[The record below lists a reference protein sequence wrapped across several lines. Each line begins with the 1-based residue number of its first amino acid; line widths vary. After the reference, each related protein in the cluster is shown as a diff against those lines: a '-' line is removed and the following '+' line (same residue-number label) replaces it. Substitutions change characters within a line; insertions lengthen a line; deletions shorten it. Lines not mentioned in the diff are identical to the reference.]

1 MLSDENLEKF
11 FSKID
16 AAEFGISAGSKL
28 ALKNPKL
35 AGSAR
40 DGSGDKP
47 LKLQGGAEFRGGH
60 PYFSGAQ
67 QAEILKFNA
76 EPPFDAE
83 QVRPDTEQA
92 HLKFNVR
99 PSQSE
104 PGVRQALAFDA
115 HPSQAQFDGEQAQAK
130 IQNFMRDLLQ
140 NYVLCVSG
148 AEFAFAEIE
157 AYFTGADRNTY
168 KRASRAGEI
177 FFHNFG
183 FDISFRSV
191 PQSGG
196 GILVRSLRVL
206 SGAELLAGGLPG
218 FAGRLSG
225 SEGDLSGSVGSGLL
239 GSAVATLVKNGDF
252 IAGPRKCMGKIL
264 NLQTRNLNF
273 SLKYAPQIAHAAG
286 FSNRIRRGE
295 IVNEANL
302 DANTPNGAA
311 GVAAAARLANEP
323 RRLTS
328 EEFEAYLSAGC
339 AATKTYKKSLQR
351 YEG

>member
-1 MLSDENLEKF
+1 MLGDENLEKF

-28 ALKNPKL
+28 ASKNPKL
-35 AGSAR
+35 AESAR

-47 LKLQGGAEFRGGH
+47 LKSQDGAEFRGGH
-60 PYFSGAQ
+60 SYSNGAQ
-67 QAEILKFNA
+67 QDEILKFNTELPFGA
-76 EPPFDAE
+76 E
-83 QVRPDTEQA
+83 R
-92 HLKFNVR
+92 
-99 PSQSE
+99 
-104 PGVRQALAFDA
+104 
-115 HPSQAQFDGEQAQAK
+115 AQAK
-130 IQNFMRDLLQ
+130 IENFMRDLLQ

-168 KRASRAGEI
+168 KRMSWAGEI

-206 SGAELLAGGLPG
+206 SGAELLAGGLPDSTG
-218 FAGRLSG
+218 CLPGSAGNLHGSAESG
-225 SEGDLSGSVGSGLL
+225 QLGSVI
-239 GSAVATLVKNGDF
+239 ATLIQNGDF

-264 NLQTRNLNF
+264 NLQTRNLSF
-273 SLKYAPQIAHAAG
+273 SLKHAPKIARAAG

-302 DANTPNGAA
+302 DANMPSGAA
-311 GVAAAARLANEP
+311 DAAKLANEP

-328 EEFEAYLSAGC
+328 EEFEVYLSTDC
-339 AATKTYKKSLQR
+339 AAAKTYKKSLQR
-351 YEG
+351 YES

>member
-1 MLSDENLEKF
+1 MLGDENLEKF

-16 AAEFGISAGSKL
+16 AAEFGISVGSKL
-28 ALKNPKL
+28 ASKNPKL
-35 AGSAR
+35 AESVR
-40 DGSGDKP
+40 DGNKDKP
-47 LKLQGGAEFRGGH
+47 LKSQGGAEFCGGQS
-60 PYFSGAQ
+60 YSNGAQ
-67 QAEILKFNA
+67 QAEILKFNVEPLFNA
-76 EPPFDAE
+76 EK
-83 QVRPDTEQA
+83 A

-99 PSQSE
+99 PSQAGL
-104 PGVRQALAFDA
+104 GV
-115 HPSQAQFDGEQAQAK
+115 HPPRAQFDAERAQAK
-130 IQNFMRDLLQ
+130 IENFMRDLLQ
-140 NYVLCVSG
+140 NHILCVSG

-168 KRASRAGEI
+168 KRTSRAGEI

-206 SGAELLAGGLPG
+206 SGAELLAGGLPDSTG
-218 FAGRLSG
+218 YLP
-225 SEGDLSGSVGSGLL
+225 
-239 GSAVATLVKNGDF
+239 GSADGLHGLAESGQLCSAAPLIQNGDF

-264 NLQTRNLNF
+264 NLQTQNLSF
-273 SLKYAPQIAHAAG
+273 SLKYAPKIARAAG

-295 IVNEANL
+295 IVNETNL
-302 DANTPNGAA
+302 DANMPSGAVGAA
-311 GVAAAARLANEP
+311 KLENEP

-328 EEFEAYLSAGC
+328 EEFEAYLNAGC

-351 YEG
+351 YKG

>member
-1 MLSDENLEKF
+1 MLGDENLEKF

-16 AAEFGISAGSKL
+16 AAEFGISANSKL
-28 ALKNPKL
+28 ASKNSKL

-40 DGSGDKP
+40 DRNKDKP
-47 LKLQGGAEFRGGH
+47 LKSQDDVEFCGEQ

-67 QAEILKFNA
+67 QDEILKFNT
-76 EPPFDAE
+76 ELPFDAE
-83 QVRPDTEQA
+83 KVRLDTEQA
-92 HLKFNVR
+92 YLKFNVR

-104 PGVRQALAFDA
+104 PGVRQALAFGDE
-115 HPSQAQFDGEQAQAK
+115 PLQAQFNAERAQAK
-130 IQNFMRDLLQ
+130 IENFMRDLLQ

-168 KRASRAGEI
+168 KRTSRAGEI

-206 SGAELLAGGLPG
+206 SGAELLAGGLPDSTG
-218 FAGRLSG
+218 CLPGLAG
-225 SEGDLSGSVGSGLL
+225 GLHSLADSDSL
-239 GSAVATLVKNGDF
+239 GYAAPLIQNGDF

-264 NLQTRNLNF
+264 NLQTRNLSF
-273 SLKYAPQIAHAAG
+273 SLKHAPKIAHAAG

-295 IVNEANL
+295 IVNEVNFGTSASC
-302 DANTPNGAA
+302 ATGT
-311 GVAAAARLANEP
+311 AAAARLANEP

-328 EEFEAYLSAGC
+328 EEFEAYLSTGC
-339 AATKTYKKSLQR
+339 TAAKTYKKSLQR

>member
-1 MLSDENLEKF
+1 MLGDENLEKF

-16 AAEFGISAGSKL
+16 AAEFGISADPKL
-28 ALKNPKL
+28 ALKNSKL
-35 AGSAR
+35 AVSTR
-40 DGSGDKP
+40 DGSDGEL
-47 LKLQGGAEFRGGH
+47 LKSKNGAEFCGKQA
-60 PYFSGAQ
+60 YSSGVQ

-76 EPPFDAE
+76 EPLFNAE
-83 QVRPDTEQA
+83 QARLDTEQA

-130 IQNFMRDLLQ
+130 IENFMRDLLQ

-168 KRASRAGEI
+168 KRTSRAGEI

-206 SGAELLAGGLPG
+206 SGAELLAGCLPG
-218 FAGRLSG
+218 SAESG
-225 SEGDLSGSVGSGLL
+225 QL
-239 GSAVATLVKNGDF
+239 GSAVAPLIQNGDF

-264 NLQTRNLNF
+264 NLQTRNLSF
-273 SLKYAPQIAHAAG
+273 SLKYAPKIAHAAG

-295 IVNEANL
+295 IINEANL
-302 DANTPNGAA
+302 DANMPSGT
-311 GVAAAARLANEP
+311 AAATRLANEP

-328 EEFEAYLSAGC
+328 EEFEVYLSTGC
-339 AATKTYKKSLQR
+339 AAAKTYKKSLQR

>member
-1 MLSDENLEKF
+1 MLGDENLEKF

-28 ALKNPKL
+28 ASKNPNI

-40 DGSGDKP
+40 NRSGDKP
-47 LKLQGGAEFRGGH
+47 LKSQGGVEFCGGQS
-60 PYFSGAQ
+60 YFSDAQ

-76 EPPFDAE
+76 EPLFNAE
-83 QVRPDTEQA
+83 QARLNTEQA

-99 PSQSE
+99 PSQA
-104 PGVRQALAFDA
+104 GLGA
-115 HPSQAQFDGEQAQAK
+115 HPPQAQFNAEQAQAK
-130 IQNFMRDLLQ
+130 IENFMRDLLQ

-168 KRASRAGEI
+168 KRTSRAGEI

-206 SGAELLAGGLPG
+206 SGAELLAGS
-218 FAGRLSG
+218 LSG
-225 SEGDLSGSVGSGLL
+225 LKGDLSGSVGSGPL
-239 GSAVATLVKNGDF
+239 GSAATLIQNGDF

-273 SLKYAPQIAHAAG
+273 SLRRAPQIARAAG

-302 DANTPNGAA
+302 DANTPSGAA
-311 GVAAAARLANEP
+311 GAARLANEP

-328 EEFEAYLSAGC
+328 EEFEAYLSVGC
-339 AATKTYKKSLQR
+339 AAAKTYKKSLQR
-351 YEG
+351 YED

>member
-1 MLSDENLEKF
+1 MLGDENLEKF

-16 AAEFGISAGSKL
+16 AAEFGISAGLKL
-28 ALKNPKL
+28 ASKNPNL

-40 DGSGDKP
+40 NRSGDKP
-47 LKLQGGAEFRGGH
+47 LKSQGGAEFRGGQ

-67 QAEILKFNA
+67 QAEILKFKA
-76 EPPFDAE
+76 KSPFDAE
-83 QVRPDTEQA
+83 R
-92 HLKFNVR
+92 
-99 PSQSE
+99 
-104 PGVRQALAFDA
+104 
-115 HPSQAQFDGEQAQAK
+115 AQAK
-130 IQNFMRDLLQ
+130 IENFMCDLLQ

-168 KRASRAGEI
+168 KRTSRAGEI

-206 SGAELLAGGLPG
+206 SGAELLAGGLPDSTG
-218 FAGRLSG
+218 CLPGSAESG
-225 SEGDLSGSVGSGLL
+225 QL
-239 GSAVATLVKNGDF
+239 GSAVAPLIQNGDF

-264 NLQTRNLNF
+264 NLQTRNLSF
-273 SLKYAPQIAHAAG
+273 SLKYAPKIARAAN

-302 DANTPNGAA
+302 DANMPSGAA
-311 GVAAAARLANEP
+311 CAAKLVNEP

-328 EEFEAYLSAGC
+328 EEFEVYLSTGC
-339 AATKTYKKSLQR
+339 AAAKTYKKSLQR
-351 YEG
+351 YED

>member
-1 MLSDENLEKF
+1 MRL
-11 FSKID
+11 
-16 AAEFGISAGSKL
+16 
-28 ALKNPKL
+28 
-35 AGSAR
+35 
-40 DGSGDKP
+40 
-47 LKLQGGAEFRGGH
+47 
-60 PYFSGAQ
+60 
-67 QAEILKFNA
+67 
-76 EPPFDAE
+76 
-83 QVRPDTEQA
+83 DTEQA

-99 PSQSE
+99 PSQA
-104 PGVRQALAFDA
+104 GLGA
-115 HPSQAQFDGEQAQAK
+115 HPPQAQFNAERAQAK
-130 IQNFMRDLLQ
+130 IQNLMRDLLQ

-168 KRASRAGEI
+168 KRISRAGEI

-206 SGAELLAGGLPG
+206 SGAELLASGLPG

-225 SEGDLSGSVGSGLL
+225 SKGDLSGSVGSGPL
-239 GSAVATLVKNGDF
+239 GSAVATLIQNGDF

-264 NLQTRNLNF
+264 NLQTRNLSF
-273 SLKYAPQIAHAAG
+273 SLRRAPQIAHAAG

-302 DANTPNGAA
+302 DANMPSGAA
-311 GVAAAARLANEP
+311 GATKLANEP

-339 AATKTYKKSLQR
+339 AAAKTYKKSLQR
-351 YEG
+351 YGG

>member
-1 MLSDENLEKF
+1 MLGDENLEKF

-28 ALKNPKL
+28 ALKNSKL
-35 AGSAR
+35 AGSTR
-40 DGSGDKP
+40 SRSGDKP
-47 LKLQGGAEFRGGH
+47 LKSQGGAEFCDGQ
-60 PYFSGAQ
+60 PYSSGAQ

-83 QVRPDTEQA
+83 QVRLDTEQA

-99 PSQSE
+99 SSQAGLGAH
-104 PGVRQALAFDA
+104 PPQTPFDA
-115 HPSQAQFDGEQAQAK
+115 ERAQAK
-130 IQNFMRDLLQ
+130 IENFMRDLLQ

-168 KRASRAGEI
+168 KRTSRAGEI

-206 SGAELLAGGLPG
+206 SGAELLAGGLPDSMG
-218 FAGRLSG
+218 CLPGLAESG
-225 SEGDLSGSVGSGLL
+225 QL
-239 GSAVATLVKNGDF
+239 GSAAPLIQNGDF

-264 NLQTRNLNF
+264 NLQTRNLSF
-273 SLKYAPQIAHAAG
+273 SLKHAPKIARAAS

-295 IVNEANL
+295 IINEANL
-302 DANTPNGAA
+302 DANTPSGAA
-311 GVAAAARLANEP
+311 DAARLANEP

-339 AATKTYKKSLQR
+339 SAAKTYKKSLQR
-351 YEG
+351 YES

>member
-1 MLSDENLEKF
+1 MLGDENLEKF

-16 AAEFGISAGSKL
+16 AAEFGISAGLKL
-28 ALKNPKL
+28 ASKNPKL

-40 DGSGDKP
+40 GGSGDKP
-47 LKLQGGAEFRGGH
+47 LKSQDGAEFRGGH
-60 PYFSGAQ
+60 SYSNGAQ
-67 QAEILKFNA
+67 QDEILKFNT
-76 EPPFDAE
+76 ELPFDAE
-83 QVRPDTEQA
+83 KVRLDTEQA

-99 PSQSE
+99 PSQA
-104 PGVRQALAFDA
+104 GLGA
-115 HPSQAQFDGEQAQAK
+115 HPPQAQFNAERAQAK
-130 IQNFMRDLLQ
+130 IENFMRDLLQ

-168 KRASRAGEI
+168 KRTSRAGEI

-206 SGAELLAGGLPG
+206 SGAELLAG
-218 FAGRLSG
+218 S
-225 SEGDLSGSVGSGLL
+225 LL
-239 GSAVATLVKNGDF
+239 GSTGDLHGLAESDSLGHAAPLIQNGDF

-264 NLQTRNLNF
+264 NLQTRNLSF
-273 SLKYAPQIAHAAG
+273 SLKHSPKIAHAAG

-295 IVNEANL
+295 IVNEANFGTS
-302 DANTPNGAA
+302 ASCATGT
-311 GVAAAARLANEP
+311 AAATRLANEP

-328 EEFEAYLSAGC
+328 EEFETYLSAGC
-339 AATKTYKKSLQR
+339 AAAKTYKKSLQR

>member
-1 MLSDENLEKF
+1 MLGDENLEKF
-11 FSKID
+11 FSKSD

-28 ALKNPKL
+28 ASKNHKL

-40 DGSGDKP
+40 DGSDDKP
-47 LKLQGGAEFRGGH
+47 LKLQGGVEFCGGQS
-60 PYFSGAQ
+60 YFSDAQ

-76 EPPFDAE
+76 EPLFNAE
-83 QVRPDTEQA
+83 KVRLDTEQA

-99 PSQSE
+99 PSQAGLSAH
-104 PGVRQALAFDA
+104 PPQTPFDA
-115 HPSQAQFDGEQAQAK
+115 ERAQAK
-130 IQNFMRDLLQ
+130 IENFMRDLLQ

-168 KRASRAGEI
+168 KRTSRAGEI

-225 SEGDLSGSVGSGLL
+225 SEGDLSGSAGSGPL
-239 GSAVATLVKNGDF
+239 GSAAPLIQNGDF

-264 NLQTRNLNF
+264 NLQTRNLSF
-273 SLKYAPQIAHAAG
+273 SLKYAPKIAHAAG
-286 FSNRIRRGE
+286 FSSRIRRGE
-295 IVNEANL
+295 IVNEANFGTS
-302 DANTPNGAA
+302 ASCATGT
-311 GVAAAARLANEP
+311 AAAARLANEP

-328 EEFEAYLSAGC
+328 EEFEVYLSAGC
-339 AATKTYKKSLQR
+339 AAAKTYKKSLQR
-351 YEG
+351 YED

>member
-1 MLSDENLEKF
+1 MLGDENLEKF
-11 FSKID
+11 FSQID

-28 ALKNPKL
+28 ASKNSKL

-40 DGSGDKP
+40 DGSGDKH
-47 LKLQGGAEFRGGH
+47 LKSQGGAEFCGGQ
-60 PYFSGAQ
+60 PYSNGAQ

-76 EPPFDAE
+76 EPPFDVEKAFL
-83 QVRPDTEQA
+83 DTEQA
-92 HLKFNVR
+92 HLEFNVR

-115 HPSQAQFDGEQAQAK
+115 HPSQAQFDAERAQAK
-130 IQNFMRDLLQ
+130 IENFMRDLLQ

-168 KRASRAGEI
+168 KRTSRAGEI

-196 GILVRSLRVL
+196 GILVRSLRIL
-206 SGAELLAGGLPG
+206 SGAELLASGLPG

-225 SEGDLSGSVGSGLL
+225 SEGDLSGSVGSGPIGYAAPLIQ
-239 GSAVATLVKNGDF
+239 NGDF

-264 NLQTRNLNF
+264 NLQTQNLNF
-273 SLKYAPQIAHAAG
+273 SLKRVPQIAHAAS

-295 IVNEANL
+295 IINEANL
-302 DANTPNGAA
+302 DANTPSGAA
-311 GVAAAARLANEP
+311 GAAKLANEP

-328 EEFEAYLSAGC
+328 EEFEVYLSTGC
-339 AATKTYKKSLQR
+339 AAAKTYKKSLQR

>member
-1 MLSDENLEKF
+1 MLGDENLEKF

-16 AAEFGISAGSKL
+16 ATEFGISAGSKL
-28 ALKNPKL
+28 ASKNHKL
-35 AGSAR
+35 TGSAR
-40 DGSGDKP
+40 GGSDGEL
-47 LKLQGGAEFRGGH
+47 LKSKNGAEFCGKQA
-60 PYFSGAQ
+60 YFSGAQ

-76 EPPFDAE
+76 E
-83 QVRPDTEQA
+83 QVRLDTEQA
-92 HLKFNVR
+92 HLKFNIR

-115 HPSQAQFDGEQAQAK
+115 HPPQAPFGAERAQAK
-130 IQNFMRDLLQ
+130 IENFMRDLLQ

-168 KRASRAGEI
+168 KRTSRAGEI

-206 SGAELLAGGLPG
+206 SGAELLAGCLPG
-218 FAGRLSG
+218 SAESG
-225 SEGDLSGSVGSGLL
+225 QL
-239 GSAVATLVKNGDF
+239 GSAVAPLIQNGDF

-264 NLQTRNLNF
+264 NLQTRNLSF
-273 SLKYAPQIAHAAG
+273 SLKYAPKIAHAAG

-295 IVNEANL
+295 IVNEANFGTS
-302 DANTPNGAA
+302 ASCATGI
-311 GVAAAARLANEP
+311 AAAARLANEP

-328 EEFEAYLSAGC
+328 EEFEVYLSAGC
-339 AATKTYKKSLQR
+339 AAAKTYKKSLQR

>member
-1 MLSDENLEKF
+1 MLGDENLEKF

-28 ALKNPKL
+28 ASKNHKL

-47 LKLQGGAEFRGGH
+47 LKLQGGVEFCGKQA
-60 PYFSGAQ
+60 YFSGAQ

-76 EPPFDAE
+76 EPLFNA
-83 QVRPDTEQA
+83 EQA

-99 PSQSE
+99 PSQA
-104 PGVRQALAFDA
+104 GLGA
-115 HPSQAQFDGEQAQAK
+115 HPSQAQFDAERAQTK
-130 IQNFMRDLLQ
+130 IENFMRDLLQ

-168 KRASRAGEI
+168 KRTSRAGEI

-206 SGAELLAGGLPG
+206 SGAELLAGCLPG
-218 FAGRLSG
+218 SAESG
-225 SEGDLSGSVGSGLL
+225 QL
-239 GSAVATLVKNGDF
+239 GSAVAPLIQNGDF

-264 NLQTRNLNF
+264 NLQTRNLSF
-273 SLKYAPQIAHAAG
+273 SLKYAPKIAHAAG

-295 IVNEANL
+295 IANEANL
-302 DANTPNGAA
+302 DANTSSGAA
-311 GVAAAARLANEP
+311 GAAKLANEP

-339 AATKTYKKSLQR
+339 AAAKAYKKSLQR
-351 YEG
+351 YES

>member
-1 MLSDENLEKF
+1 MLGDENLEKF

-28 ALKNPKL
+28 ASKNSKL
-35 AGSAR
+35 VGSAR
-40 DGSGDKP
+40 DGSDGEL
-47 LKLQGGAEFRGGH
+47 LKSKNGAKFCGKQA
-60 PYFSGAQ
+60 YFSGAQ

-76 EPPFDAE
+76 ELPFDAE
-83 QVRPDTEQA
+83 KERLDTEQA

-99 PSQSE
+99 PSQAGLS
-104 PGVRQALAFDA
+104 A
-115 HPSQAQFDGEQAQAK
+115 HPSQAQFDAERAQAK
-130 IQNFMRDLLQ
+130 IQNFMHDLLQ

-168 KRASRAGEI
+168 KRTSRAGEI

-196 GILVRSLRVL
+196 GILVRSLRIL
-206 SGAELLAGGLPG
+206 SGAELLAGGLSGLTGCLPSS
-218 FAGRLSG
+218 AGGLHGLAES
-225 SEGDLSGSVGSGLL
+225 DLL
-239 GSAVATLVKNGDF
+239 GSAAPLIQNGDF

-273 SLKYAPQIAHAAG
+273 SLRRAPQIARAAG

-302 DANTPNGAA
+302 DANTPSGAA
-311 GVAAAARLANEP
+311 GAARLANEP

-328 EEFEAYLSAGC
+328 EEFEVYLSVGC
-339 AATKTYKKSLQR
+339 AAAKTYKKSLQR
-351 YEG
+351 YES

>member
-1 MLSDENLEKF
+1 MLGDENLEKF

-28 ALKNPKL
+28 ASKNHKL

-47 LKLQGGAEFRGGH
+47 LKSQDGAEFCGEH

-67 QAEILKFNA
+67 QAEILKFDA

-83 QVRPDTEQA
+83 PLFDAEQVRLDTEQA
-92 HLKFNVR
+92 HLEFNVR

-104 PGVRQALAFDA
+104 PGVRQALAFGDEPPQAPFDA
-115 HPSQAQFDGEQAQAK
+115 ERAQTK

-140 NYVLCVSG
+140 DYVLCVSG

-206 SGAELLAGGLPG
+206 SGAELLAGGLPDS
-218 FAGRLSG
+218 AGGLHG
-225 SEGDLSGSVGSGLL
+225 LAEGGLL
-239 GSAVATLVKNGDF
+239 GSAAPLIQNGDF

-264 NLQTRNLNF
+264 NLQTRNLSF
-273 SLKYAPQIAHAAG
+273 SLKYAPKIARAAG

-302 DANTPNGAA
+302 DTNTPNGAA
-311 GVAAAARLANEP
+311 GAAGAARLANEP

-328 EEFEAYLSAGC
+328 EDFETYLSAGC
-339 AATKTYKKSLQR
+339 AAAKTYKKSLQR
-351 YEG
+351 YES

>member
-1 MLSDENLEKF
+1 MLGDENLEKF

-28 ALKNPKL
+28 ASKNHKL

-40 DGSGDKP
+40 DGSDSEL
-47 LKLQGGAEFRGGH
+47 LKSKNGAEFCGKQA
-60 PYFSGAQ
+60 YSSGAQ

-76 EPPFDAE
+76 EPLFNA
-83 QVRPDTEQA
+83 EQA

-99 PSQSE
+99 PSQA
-104 PGVRQALAFDA
+104 GLGA
-115 HPSQAQFDGEQAQAK
+115 HPPRAQFDAERAQTK
-130 IQNFMRDLLQ
+130 IENFMRDLLQ

-168 KRASRAGEI
+168 KRTSRAGEI

-183 FDISFRSV
+183 FDISFHSV

-206 SGAELLAGGLPG
+206 SGAKLLAGGLPDSTG
-218 FAGRLSG
+218 YLPGSAGDSHGLA
-225 SEGDLSGSVGSGLL
+225 ESGLL
-239 GSAVATLVKNGDF
+239 GSAVATLIQNGDF

-264 NLQTRNLNF
+264 NLQTRNLSF
-273 SLKYAPQIAHAAG
+273 YLKYAPKIARAAG

-295 IVNEANL
+295 IANEANL
-302 DANTPNGAA
+302 DANTPSGAA
-311 GVAAAARLANEP
+311 GAAGASKLANEP

-339 AATKTYKKSLQR
+339 AAAKTYKKSLQR

>member
-1 MLSDENLEKF
+1 MLGDENLEKF

-16 AAEFGISAGSKL
+16 VAEFGISAGSKL
-28 ALKNPKL
+28 ASKNHKL

-47 LKLQGGAEFRGGH
+47 LKSQGGAEFCGGQS
-60 PYFSGAQ
+60 YSNGSQ

-76 EPPFDAE
+76 KPPFDAE
-83 QVRPDTEQA
+83 KVRLDTEQA

-99 PSQSE
+99 PSQA
-104 PGVRQALAFDA
+104 GLGA
-115 HPSQAQFDGEQAQAK
+115 HPPQAQFNAERAQAK
-130 IQNFMRDLLQ
+130 IENFMRDLLQ

-168 KRASRAGEI
+168 KRISRAGEI

-196 GILVRSLRVL
+196 GILVRSLRIL
-206 SGAELLAGGLPG
+206 SGAELLAGGLPDSTG
-218 FAGRLSG
+218 CLPGLA
-225 SEGDLSGSVGSGLL
+225 GDLHSLTDSGPL
-239 GSAVATLVKNGDF
+239 GSAALLIQNGDF

-264 NLQTRNLNF
+264 NLQTQNLSF

-302 DANTPNGAA
+302 DANTPSGATK
-311 GVAAAARLANEP
+311 LANEP

-339 AATKTYKKSLQR
+339 AAAKTYKKSLQR
-351 YEG
+351 YES

>member
-1 MLSDENLEKF
+1 MLGDENLEKF
-11 FSKID
+11 FSKIY
-16 AAEFGISAGSKL
+16 AAEFEISAGSKL
-28 ALKNPKL
+28 ASKNHKL

-40 DGSGDKP
+40 DESDGEL
-47 LKLQGGAEFRGGH
+47 LKSKNGAEFCGKQA
-60 PYFSGAQ
+60 YSSGAQ

-76 EPPFDAE
+76 EPLFNA
-83 QVRPDTEQA
+83 EQA

-99 PSQSE
+99 PSQA
-104 PGVRQALAFDA
+104 GLGA
-115 HPSQAQFDGEQAQAK
+115 HPPQAQFDAERAQTK
-130 IQNFMRDLLQ
+130 IENFMRDLLQ

-168 KRASRAGEI
+168 KRTSRAGEI

-196 GILVRSLRVL
+196 GILVRSLRIL

-218 FAGRLSG
+218 TASRLPG
-225 SEGDLSGSVGSGLL
+225 SEDDLSGSADGPL
-239 GSAVATLVKNGDF
+239 GSVVATLVKNGDF

-264 NLQTRNLNF
+264 NLQTRNLSF
-273 SLKYAPQIAHAAG
+273 SLRRAPQIAHAAG

-295 IVNEANL
+295 IVNEANFGTS
-302 DANTPNGAA
+302 ASCATGT
-311 GVAAAARLANEP
+311 AAAARLANEP

-328 EEFEAYLSAGC
+328 EEFEAYLSTGC
-339 AATKTYKKSLQR
+339 AAAKTYKKSLQR
-351 YEG
+351 YGG

>member
-1 MLSDENLEKF
+1 MLGDENLEKF

-28 ALKNPKL
+28 ASKNHKL

-40 DGSGDKP
+40 DGSDGEL
-47 LKLQGGAEFRGGH
+47 LKSKNGAKFCGKQA
-60 PYFSGAQ
+60 YFSGAQ

-76 EPPFDAE
+76 EPLFNA
-83 QVRPDTEQA
+83 EQA

-99 PSQSE
+99 PSQAGLS
-104 PGVRQALAFDA
+104 A
-115 HPSQAQFDGEQAQAK
+115 HPPQAQFDAERAQTK
-130 IQNFMRDLLQ
+130 IENFMRDLLQ

-168 KRASRAGEI
+168 KRTSRAGEI

-196 GILVRSLRVL
+196 GILVRSLRIL
-206 SGAELLAGGLPG
+206 GGAELLAGGLPG
-218 FAGRLSG
+218 TASRLSG
-225 SEGDLSGSVGSGLL
+225 SEGDLSGSTGSGPL
-239 GSAVATLVKNGDF
+239 SPVVATLVKNGDF
-252 IAGPRKCMGKIL
+252 ITGPRKCMGKIL

-273 SLKYAPQIAHAAG
+273 SLRRAPQIAHAAG

-295 IVNEANL
+295 IVNEANFGTS
-302 DANTPNGAA
+302 ASCATGT
-311 GVAAAARLANEP
+311 VAAARLANEP

-339 AATKTYKKSLQR
+339 ATAKTYKKSLQR
-351 YEG
+351 YED

>member
-1 MLSDENLEKF
+1 MLGDKNLEKF

-28 ALKNPKL
+28 ASKNHKL

-40 DGSGDKP
+40 DGSDGEL
-47 LKLQGGAEFRGGH
+47 LKSKNGAEFCGKQA
-60 PYFSGAQ
+60 YSSGAQ
-67 QAEILKFNA
+67 QTEILKFNA
-76 EPPFDAE
+76 EPLFDAE
-83 QVRPDTEQA
+83 KARLDTEQA

-99 PSQSE
+99 PSQA
-104 PGVRQALAFDA
+104 GLGA
-115 HPSQAQFDGEQAQAK
+115 HPPQAQFDAERAQTK
-130 IQNFMRDLLQ
+130 IENFMRDLLQ

-168 KRASRAGEI
+168 KRISRAGEI

-196 GILVRSLRVL
+196 GILVRSLRIL
-206 SGAELLAGGLPG
+206 GGAELLTGRLPG
-218 FAGRLSG
+218 FAGRLSD
-225 SEGDLSGSVGSGLL
+225 SEGDLSGSAGSDPL

-264 NLQTRNLNF
+264 NLQTRNLSF
-273 SLKYAPQIAHAAG
+273 SLRRAPQIAHAAG

-295 IVNEANL
+295 IVNEANFGTS
-302 DANTPNGAA
+302 ASCATGT
-311 GVAAAARLANEP
+311 AAAARLANEP

-339 AATKTYKKSLQR
+339 ATAKTYKKSLQR

>member
-1 MLSDENLEKF
+1 MLGDENLEKF

-28 ALKNPKL
+28 ASKNHKL

-40 DGSGDKP
+40 DGSDGEL
-47 LKLQGGAEFRGGH
+47 LKSKNGAEFRGGQS
-60 PYFSGAQ
+60 YSSGAQ

-76 EPPFDAE
+76 EQA
-83 QVRPDTEQA
+83 RLDTEQA

-99 PSQSE
+99 PSQA
-104 PGVRQALAFDA
+104 GLGA
-115 HPSQAQFDGEQAQAK
+115 HPPQAQFDAERAQTK
-130 IQNFMRDLLQ
+130 IENFMRDLLQ
-140 NYVLCVSG
+140 NYVFCVSG

-168 KRASRAGEI
+168 KRTSRAGEI

-206 SGAELLAGGLPG
+206 SGAELLAG
-218 FAGRLSG
+218 S
-225 SEGDLSGSVGSGLL
+225 LL
-239 GSAVATLVKNGDF
+239 GSTGDLHGLAESDSLGHAAPLIQNGDF

-264 NLQTRNLNF
+264 NLQTRNLSF
-273 SLKYAPQIAHAAG
+273 SLKHSPKIAHAAG

-295 IVNEANL
+295 IVNEANFGTS
-302 DANTPNGAA
+302 ASCATGT
-311 GVAAAARLANEP
+311 AAATRLANEP

-328 EEFEAYLSAGC
+328 EEFETYLSAGC
-339 AATKTYKKSLQR
+339 AAAKTYKKSLQR

>member
-1 MLSDENLEKF
+1 MLGDENLEKF

-28 ALKNPKL
+28 ASKNPKL
-35 AGSAR
+35 AESAKGGS
-40 DGSGDKP
+40 SDKP
-47 LKLQGGAEFRGGH
+47 LKSQDGAEFRGGH
-60 PYFSGAQ
+60 SYSNGAQ
-67 QAEILKFNA
+67 QDEILKFNT
-76 EPPFDAE
+76 ELPFDAE
-83 QVRPDTEQA
+83 KVRLDTEQA
-92 HLKFNVR
+92 YLKFNVR
-99 PSQSE
+99 PSQAG
-104 PGVRQALAFDA
+104 PGA

-130 IQNFMRDLLQ
+130 IENFMRNLLQ

-168 KRASRAGEI
+168 KRTSRAGEI

-218 FAGRLSG
+218 LTGCLPGSAGG
-225 SEGDLSGSVGSGLL
+225 PL
-239 GSAVATLVKNGDF
+239 GPAVATLVKNGDF

-273 SLKYAPQIAHAAG
+273 SLRRVPQIARAAG

-302 DANTPNGAA
+302 DANTPSGAA
-311 GVAAAARLANEP
+311 KLANEP

-328 EEFEAYLSAGC
+328 EEFEVYLSVGC
-339 AATKTYKKSLQR
+339 AAAKTYKKSLQR
-351 YEG
+351 YED

>member
-1 MLSDENLEKF
+1 MLGDENLEKF

-28 ALKNPKL
+28 ASKNHKL

-47 LKLQGGAEFRGGH
+47 LKSQGGAEFRSGQA
-60 PYFSGAQ
+60 YSSGAQ

-83 QVRPDTEQA
+83 KVRLDTEQA

-157 AYFTGADRNTY
+157 AYFTCADRNTY
-168 KRASRAGEI
+168 KRTSRAGEI

-206 SGAELLAGGLPG
+206 SGAELLASCLPSL
-218 FAGRLSG
+218 A
-225 SEGDLSGSVGSGLL
+225 GDLHGLADSGQL
-239 GSAVATLVKNGDF
+239 GSAAPLIQNGDF

-264 NLQTRNLNF
+264 NLQTRNLSF

-295 IVNEANL
+295 IINEANL
-302 DANTPNGAA
+302 DANMPS
-311 GVAAAARLANEP
+311 GVAGTARLANEP

-328 EEFEAYLSAGC
+328 EEFEVYLSTGC
-339 AATKTYKKSLQR
+339 AAAKTYKKSLQR

>member
-1 MLSDENLEKF
+1 MLGDENLEKF

-28 ALKNPKL
+28 ASKNHKL

-40 DGSGDKP
+40 DGSDGEL
-47 LKLQGGAEFRGGH
+47 LKSKNGAKFCGKQA
-60 PYFSGAQ
+60 YFSGAQ
-67 QAEILKFNA
+67 QAEILKFNT
-76 EPPFDAE
+76 EPLFNA
-83 QVRPDTEQA
+83 EQA

-99 PSQSE
+99 PSQAGLSAH
-104 PGVRQALAFDA
+104 PPQTPFDA
-115 HPSQAQFDGEQAQAK
+115 ERAQAK
-130 IQNFMRDLLQ
+130 IENFMRDLLQ

-168 KRASRAGEI
+168 KRTSRAGEI

-273 SLKYAPQIAHAAG
+273 SLRRAPQIAHAAG

-295 IVNEANL
+295 IANEANL
-302 DANTPNGAA
+302 DANTSSGAA
-311 GVAAAARLANEP
+311 GAAKLANEP

-339 AATKTYKKSLQR
+339 AAAKAYKKSLQR
-351 YEG
+351 YES

>member
-1 MLSDENLEKF
+1 MLGDENLEKF

-28 ALKNPKL
+28 ASKNHKL

-40 DGSGDKP
+40 DGSDGEL
-47 LKLQGGAEFRGGH
+47 LKSKNGAEFCGKQS
-60 PYFSGAQ
+60 YSSGAQ

-76 EPPFDAE
+76 ELLFNA
-83 QVRPDTEQA
+83 EQA
-92 HLKFNVR
+92 HLKFNV
-99 PSQSE
+99 
-104 PGVRQALAFDA
+104 
-115 HPSQAQFDGEQAQAK
+115 HPSQAGLGAHPPQAPFGAERAQAK
-130 IQNFMRDLLQ
+130 IENFMRDLLQ

-168 KRASRAGEI
+168 KRTSRAGEI

-225 SEGDLSGSVGSGLL
+225 SEGDLSGSAGNGPL
-239 GSAVATLVKNGDF
+239 GSTVATLIQNGDF

-264 NLQTRNLNF
+264 NLQTQNLNF
-273 SLKYAPQIAHAAG
+273 SLKRAPQIAHAAG

-302 DANTPNGAA
+302 DANMPSGAA
-311 GVAAAARLANEP
+311 GAAKLANEP

-328 EEFEAYLSAGC
+328 EEFEAYLSVGC
-339 AATKTYKKSLQR
+339 AAAKTYKKSLQR
-351 YEG
+351 YGG

>member
-1 MLSDENLEKF
+1 MLGDENLEKF

-16 AAEFGISAGSKL
+16 AAEFGISADSKL
-28 ALKNPKL
+28 ASKNSKL

-40 DGSGDKP
+40 GGSGDKP
-47 LKLQGGAEFRGGH
+47 LKSQGDVEFCGGQS
-60 PYFSGAQ
+60 YFSDAQ

-76 EPPFDAE
+76 EPLFNAE
-83 QVRPDTEQA
+83 QARLDTEQA

-104 PGVRQALAFDA
+104 PSVRQALVFGAE
-115 HPSQAQFDGEQAQAK
+115 PLQAQFDAERAQAK
-130 IQNFMRDLLQ
+130 IENFMRDLLQ

-168 KRASRAGEI
+168 KRTSRAGEI

-206 SGAELLAGGLPG
+206 TGAELLAGGLLG
-218 FAGRLSG
+218 STGGLHGLAESG
-225 SEGDLSGSVGSGLL
+225 PL
-239 GSAVATLVKNGDF
+239 GSAAPLIQNGDF

-264 NLQTRNLNF
+264 NLQTQNLNF
-273 SLKYAPQIAHAAG
+273 SLKRMPQIARAAG

-302 DANTPNGAA
+302 DANMSSGAA
-311 GVAAAARLANEP
+311 GAAKLANEP

-328 EEFEAYLSAGC
+328 EEFEAYLSASC
-339 AATKTYKKSLQR
+339 AAAKIYKKSLQR
-351 YEG
+351 YGS

>member
-1 MLSDENLEKF
+1 MLGDENLEKF

-28 ALKNPKL
+28 ASKNHKL
-35 AGSAR
+35 AGSVR
-40 DGSGDKP
+40 DGSDGEL
-47 LKLQGGAEFRGGH
+47 LKSKNGAKFCGKQA
-60 PYFSGAQ
+60 YFSGAQ

-76 EPPFDAE
+76 EPLFNVE
-83 QVRPDTEQA
+83 QARLDTEQV

-99 PSQSE
+99 SSQA
-104 PGVRQALAFDA
+104 GLGA
-115 HPSQAQFDGEQAQAK
+115 HPPQAQFDAERAQTK
-130 IQNFMRDLLQ
+130 IENFMRDLLQ

-168 KRASRAGEI
+168 KRTSRAGEI

-196 GILVRSLRVL
+196 GILVRSLRIL
-206 SGAELLAGGLPG
+206 SGAELLASGLPG

-225 SEGDLSGSVGSGLL
+225 SKGDLSGSVGSGPIGYAAPLIQ
-239 GSAVATLVKNGDF
+239 NGDF

-264 NLQTRNLNF
+264 NLQTQNLNF
-273 SLKYAPQIAHAAG
+273 SLKRVPQIAHAAS

-295 IVNEANL
+295 IINEANL
-302 DANTPNGAA
+302 DANTPSGAA
-311 GVAAAARLANEP
+311 GAAKLANEP

-339 AATKTYKKSLQR
+339 AAAKTYKKSLQR
-351 YEG
+351 YGG

>member
-1 MLSDENLEKF
+1 MLGDENLEKF

-28 ALKNPKL
+28 VSKNPKL
-35 AGSAR
+35 TGSAR
-40 DGSGDKP
+40 DGSDGEL
-47 LKLQGGAEFRGGH
+47 LKSKNGAEFCGKQA
-60 PYFSGAQ
+60 YSSGAQ

-76 EPPFDAE
+76 EPLFNAE
-83 QVRPDTEQA
+83 QARLDTEQV

-99 PSQSE
+99 SSQA
-104 PGVRQALAFDA
+104 GLGA
-115 HPSQAQFDGEQAQAK
+115 HPPQAQFDAERAQTK
-130 IQNFMRDLLQ
+130 IENFMRDLLQ

-168 KRASRAGEI
+168 KRTSRAGEI

-206 SGAELLAGGLPG
+206 SGAELLAGGLPDSTG
-218 FAGRLSG
+218 CLPGSAGNLHGSAESG
-225 SEGDLSGSVGSGLL
+225 QLGSVI
-239 GSAVATLVKNGDF
+239 ATLIQNGDF

-264 NLQTRNLNF
+264 NLQTRNLSF
-273 SLKYAPQIAHAAG
+273 SLRRAPQIAHAAG

-295 IVNEANL
+295 IVNEANFGTS
-302 DANTPNGAA
+302 ASCATGT
-311 GVAAAARLANEP
+311 AAAARLANEP

-339 AATKTYKKSLQR
+339 AAAKTYKKSLQR
-351 YEG
+351 YGG

>member
-1 MLSDENLEKF
+1 MLGDENLEKF

-28 ALKNPKL
+28 ASKNHKL
-35 AGSAR
+35 TGSAR
-40 DGSGDKP
+40 DGSDGEL
-47 LKLQGGAEFRGGH
+47 LKSKNGAEFCGEQA
-60 PYFSGAQ
+60 YSSGAQ

-76 EPPFDAE
+76 E
-83 QVRPDTEQA
+83 QA

-99 PSQSE
+99 PSQAGLGAH
-104 PGVRQALAFDA
+104 PPQTPFDA
-115 HPSQAQFDGEQAQAK
+115 ERAQAK
-130 IQNFMRDLLQ
+130 IENFMRDLLQ

-183 FDISFRSV
+183 FDISFRSI

-196 GILVRSLRVL
+196 GILVRSLRIL

-218 FAGRLSG
+218 STGNLH
-225 SEGDLSGSVGSGLL
+225 GLAESDSL
-239 GSAVATLVKNGDF
+239 GYAAPLIQNGDF

-273 SLKYAPQIAHAAG
+273 SLRRAPQIAHAAG

-295 IVNEANL
+295 IVNEANFGTS
-302 DANTPNGAA
+302 ASCATGT
-311 GVAAAARLANEP
+311 AAAARLANEP

-328 EEFEAYLSAGC
+328 EEFEAYLSTGC
-339 AATKTYKKSLQR
+339 ATAKTYKKSLQR

>member
-1 MLSDENLEKF
+1 MLGDENLEKF

-16 AAEFGISAGSKL
+16 VAEFGISAGSKL
-28 ALKNPKL
+28 ASKNHKL

-47 LKLQGGAEFRGGH
+47 LKSQGGAEFCGGQS
-60 PYFSGAQ
+60 YSNGSQ

-76 EPPFDAE
+76 KPPFDAE
-83 QVRPDTEQA
+83 KVRLDTEQA

-99 PSQSE
+99 PSQA
-104 PGVRQALAFDA
+104 GLGA
-115 HPSQAQFDGEQAQAK
+115 HPPQAQFNAERAQAK
-130 IQNFMRDLLQ
+130 IENFMRDLLQ

-168 KRASRAGEI
+168 KRTSRAGEI

-183 FDISFRSV
+183 FDISFRSI

-206 SGAELLAGGLPG
+206 SGAELLAGGLPDSTG
-218 FAGRLSG
+218 CLPGSAGNLHGSAESG
-225 SEGDLSGSVGSGLL
+225 QLGSVI
-239 GSAVATLVKNGDF
+239 ATLIQNGDF

-264 NLQTRNLNF
+264 NLQTRNLSF
-273 SLKYAPQIAHAAG
+273 SLKHAPKIARAAG

-302 DANTPNGAA
+302 DANMPSGAA
-311 GVAAAARLANEP
+311 DAAKLANEP

-328 EEFEAYLSAGC
+328 EEFEVYLSTDC
-339 AATKTYKKSLQR
+339 AAAKTYKKSLQR
-351 YEG
+351 YES

>member
-1 MLSDENLEKF
+1 MLGDENLEKF
-11 FSKID
+11 FLKID

-28 ALKNPKL
+28 ASKNHKL
-35 AGSAR
+35 ARSAR
-40 DGSGDKP
+40 DGSDGEP
-47 LKLQGGAEFRGGH
+47 LKLQGGVEFCGGQS
-60 PYFSGAQ
+60 YFSDAQ
-67 QAEILKFNA
+67 QAEILKFNT
-76 EPPFDAE
+76 EPLFDAE
-83 QVRPDTEQA
+83 KARLDTEQA

-99 PSQSE
+99 PSQAGLS
-104 PGVRQALAFDA
+104 A
-115 HPSQAQFDGEQAQAK
+115 HPPQAPFNAERAQAK
-130 IQNFMRDLLQ
+130 IENFMRDLLQ

-168 KRASRAGEI
+168 KRTSRAGEI

-206 SGAELLAGGLPG
+206 SGAELLAGGLPDSTG
-218 FAGRLSG
+218 CLPGSAGNLHGSAESG
-225 SEGDLSGSVGSGLL
+225 QLGSVI
-239 GSAVATLVKNGDF
+239 ATLIQNGNF
-252 IAGPRKCMGKIL
+252 IAGPRKCMSKIL
-264 NLQTRNLNF
+264 NLQTRNLSF
-273 SLKYAPQIAHAAG
+273 SLRHAPQIAHAAG

-302 DANTPNGAA
+302 DANTPSGAA
-311 GVAAAARLANEP
+311 KLANEP

-339 AATKTYKKSLQR
+339 AAAKTYKKSLQR